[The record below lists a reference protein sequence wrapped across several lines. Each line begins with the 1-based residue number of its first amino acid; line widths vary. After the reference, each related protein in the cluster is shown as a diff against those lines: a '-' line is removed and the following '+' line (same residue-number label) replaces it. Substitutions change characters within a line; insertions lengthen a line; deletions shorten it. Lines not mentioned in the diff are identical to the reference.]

1 VYAIAAQ
8 IAAALA
14 VGAAA
19 ERRFGTRAQQA
30 ARLVLRA
37 MLYLL
42 VPFIAFF
49 NIARLHVDVNVGG
62 GIALGYV
69 ALLLTG
75 ALAYVLGSRALGLS
89 RPATGSLMCSVVQGN
104 TGYLGLPLA
113 AALLGSNRLGEAVA
127 YDSLVQAPTLL
138 VAGFGIGAAF
148 GTRAG
153 EGARQ
158 RGRAF
163 LARNPPLL
171 AVIAGLLAPA
181 SLAPDAL
188 VDVSRG
194 VVFALLPLGFFAV
207 GVTLSTEGEAGAVRF
222 PPAFTRPIATALALR
237 LIVAPGLLLLM
248 AAPLIHLPAPY
259 LLLAAMPCGING
271 LVVAHSYGL
280 DLGLSAG
287 AIAWSTAVVVLV
299 GLVAVS
305 VT

>member
-1 VYAIAAQ
+1 MYIIAAQ

-14 VGAAA
+14 VGTAA
-19 ERRFGTRAQQA
+19 ERRFELQAQRAA
-30 ARLVLRA
+30 KIVLRT
-37 MLYLL
+37 MLYVL
-42 VPFIAFF
+42 VPFVFFF
-49 NIARLHVDVNVGG
+49 NIARLHIDVNVGG

-75 ALAYVLGSRALGLS
+75 AAAYVLGSRVLNLD

-113 AALLGSNRLGEAVA
+113 LALLGPGQFGQAVA
-127 YDSLVQAPTLL
+127 YDSLVQAPTLF

-148 GTRAG
+148 GTTAG
-153 EGARQ
+153 ESARE

-188 VDVSRG
+188 LDISRG

-207 GVTLSTEGEAGAVRF
+207 GVTLSAESEGGTVRF

-237 LIVAPGLLLLM
+237 LVVAPGLLLLM
-248 AAPLIHLPAPY
+248 ALPLIHLPTAY

-287 AIAWSTAVVVLV
+287 AIAWSTAVVVVV

-305 VT
+305 V

>member
-1 VYAIAAQ
+1 MYFIAAQ

-14 VGAAA
+14 VGTAA
-19 ERRFGTRAQQA
+19 ERRFELGAQRAA
-30 ARLVLRA
+30 KIVLRT
-37 MLYLL
+37 MLYVL
-42 VPFIAFF
+42 VPFVFFF
-49 NIARLHVDVNVGG
+49 NIARLHIDVNVGG

-75 ALAYVLGSRALGLS
+75 AAAYVLGSRVLKLD

-113 AALLGSNRLGEAVA
+113 AALLGSEKLGEAVA
-127 YDSLVQAPTLL
+127 YDSLVQAPTLF

-148 GTRAG
+148 GTSAG
-153 EGARQ
+153 ESARE

-181 SLAPDAL
+181 SLAPAAL
-188 VDVSRG
+188 VDISGG

-207 GVTLSTEGEAGAVRF
+207 GVTLSAESEEGTVRF

-237 LIVAPGLLLLM
+237 LVVAPGLLLLM
-248 AAPLIHLPAPY
+248 ALPLIHLPTAY

-287 AIAWSTAVVVLV
+287 AIAWSTALVVVV

-305 VT
+305 V

>member
-1 VYAIAAQ
+1 VYFIAAQ

-14 VGAAA
+14 VGTLS
-19 ERRFGTRAQQA
+19 ERRFGARAQLVA
-30 ARLVLRA
+30 KIVLRT
-37 MLYLL
+37 MLYAL
-42 VPFIAFF
+42 VPFVFFF
-49 NIARLHVDVNVGG
+49 NIARLHIDVNVGG

-75 ALAYVLGSRALGLS
+75 AAAYLLGSRVLGLD

-113 AALLGSNRLGEAVA
+113 LALLGSAQFGQAVA
-127 YDSLVQAPTLL
+127 YDSLVQAPTLF

-148 GTRAG
+148 GTSAG
-153 EGARQ
+153 QSARE

-171 AVIAGLLAPA
+171 AVIAGLIAPA
-181 SLAPDAL
+181 SLAPDVL
-188 VDVSRG
+188 VDLSRG
-194 VVFALLPLGFFAV
+194 IVFALLPLGFFAV
-207 GVTLSTEGEAGAVRF
+207 GVTLSAEREDGAVRF
-222 PPAFTRPIATALALR
+222 PPAFTRPIAAALALR
-237 LIVAPGLLLLM
+237 LVLAPGLLALM
-248 AAPLIHLPAPY
+248 ALPLIHLPTAY

-280 DLGLSAG
+280 DLGVSAG
-287 AIAWSTAVVVLV
+287 AIAWSTAVVVVV

-305 VT
+305 V